1 MKRYHA
7 NSQFTCI
14 YMRSSI
20 GLGYY
25 NILKYEF
32 IKKITPKIQSVDRE
46 SHTVSLMFHD
56 MQTTKGVDRVSH
68 TMIWKGNESC
78 VYTHTC
84 QMSVGWQCLFVC
96 EWLRRIE
103 GRWEQIRSEPPCAS
117 LCMVSSTYIV
127 QTNGWSMCGELN
139 YPWRYVSFFGKLSMT
154 KYSLLN
160 SWGKEIGRGR

>member
-1 MKRYHA
+1 MYIYTVINWTGILQHFEIRIHKKKSHPRFKVWIVNHTRSRWCFMTCRRQKGSIVYH
-7 NSQFTCI
+7 
-14 YMRSSI
+14 
-20 GLGYY
+20 
-25 NILKYEF
+25 
-32 IKKITPKIQSVDRE
+32 TPWSEKV
-46 SHTVSLMFHD
+46 TKVVS
-56 MQTTKGVDRVSH
+56 
-68 TMIWKGNESC
+68 
-78 VYTHTC
+78 THTC

-127 QTNGWSMCGELN
+127 QTNGWCMCGELN

>member
-1 MKRYHA
+1 MKRYQA

-14 YMRSSI
+14 YTRSSI

-32 IKKITPKIQSVDRE
+32 IKKMTPKIQSVDRE

-103 GRWEQIRSEPPCAS
+103 GCWEQIRSEPPCAS

-127 QTNGWSMCGELN
+127 QTNG
-139 YPWRYVSFFGKLSMT
+139 
-154 KYSLLN
+154 
-160 SWGKEIGRGR
+160 